1 MILGFIGVGNIG
13 MAMITGLC
21 TCPTAPEKI
30 VIYDVD
36 EDKCRSVSKRFAQV
50 EIAPNNQTL
59 LDQVDCVFLCVL
71 PQIAPQVLLPLNFRE
86 DQVVVSVI
94 AIRPIHEISEYVA
107 PARTVIRAVP
117 LPAIAHHVGP
127 FIFYPDHDLI
137 AKMFGSTARLIPVR
151 NEDDLIILSAITGLI
166 APYYALVTALSTWA
180 ASAGV
185 EKDTAAQYTLAMFEV
200 LNYLAME
207 PGAKLDE
214 LAMEA
219 ATPGGLNHQALK
231 ELENRKAFDPFLDV
245 LDTLLQR
252 LGLEA
257 PPR

>member
-13 MAMITGLC
+13 EAMITGLC
-21 TCPTAPEKI
+21 TCPHAPEKI

-50 EIAPNNQTL
+50 EIAPDNQTL
-59 LDQVDCVFLCVL
+59 LDRVDCVYLCVL

-86 DQVVVSVI
+86 EHVVVSVI
-94 AIRPIHEISEYVA
+94 AIRPIHEISEYVE

-117 LPAIAHHVGP
+117 LPAIAQGVGP
-127 FIFYPDHDLI
+127 LIFYPDHESV
-137 AKMFGSTARLIPVR
+137 AGVFGSTARVIPVR
-151 NEDDLIILSAITGLI
+151 SENDLIVLSAITGLI
-166 APYYALVTALSTWA
+166 APYYAFVTALSSWA
-180 ASAGV
+180 VSAGV
-185 EKDTAAQYTLAMFEV
+185 DKDTASHYTVAMFDA
-200 LNYLAME
+200 LNYPAME

-214 LAMEA
+214 LALEA
-219 ATPGGLNHQALK
+219 VTPEGLNHQALRQ
-231 ELENRKAFDPFLDV
+231 LENHKAFDPFVDV
-245 LDTLLQR
+245 LDMLLQR